1 MAYATQEPKTKV
13 AAVAGVFPDLTTVQR
28 AIQDLRESGMP
39 AEEISTIVREPT
51 RAPET
56 TVIEEPSA
64 TVSGLTTG
72 GVVGGVG
79 GLLVGLTALALPGVG
94 PFLVAGPLL
103 GMLSG
108 AAIGAAT
115 GGLLGALV
123 DLGVP
128 EEYAA
133 TYVTAL
139 EKGSVV
145 VVARPGVLTRA
156 QIQDV
161 MLRDGAANLFP
172 TYE

>member
-1 MAYATQEPKTKV
+1 MAYATQQPTTKV
-13 AAVAGVFPDLTTVQR
+13 TAVAGVFPDLTTVQR
-28 AIQDLRESGMP
+28 AIHELREAGMP
-39 AEEISTIVREPT
+39 AEEISTVVREPS

-56 TVIEEPSA
+56 TVIETPSA
-64 TVSGLTTG
+64 TASGMTTG

-79 GLLVGLTALALPGVG
+79 GLLVGLTALAIPGIG
-94 PFLVAGPLL
+94 PIMAAGPLIA
-103 GMLSG
+103 MLSG

-139 EKGSVV
+139 DQGSVV
-145 VVARPGVLTRA
+145 VVAQPGVLSPA
-156 QIQDV
+156 EIQDIMV
-161 MLRDGAANLFP
+161 RAGATNMFP
-172 TYE
+172 TFS